1 MASGH
6 KQKTSFENYADRR
19 PEYATVKMPA
29 PAALTALLAVIGL
42 LNSFC
47 ADMLIPALPSLR
59 DDLAVSDW
67 QAQQTLSLFLAACAF
82 MSLWYGALADAWGR
96 RTVILGALIVI
107 AASAL
112 ASIVTSQIEQLWALR
127 ILQGLA
133 AGAGLVIS
141 RTIVRDLHIGPTA
154 QRLLSHIMMVQML
167 SLVVTPVVGGWLA
180 ANWGWRAVFVAI
192 AGIMLALTLACWRWL
207 PETLPQAQRRPLKLG
222 PLWHSYRTVMR
233 SGTFVRLS
241 LAHVANWVSMV
252 IYAFS
257 APAIVMRHLGHGATE
272 VYLVYIP
279 ITLGLVGGFAIFPRL
294 ARRGTGEAILRHA
307 YRILGASIAL
317 NLAACW
323 LMPPGLI
330 LMLPLFLF
338 AIGVALA
345 LPILIDWALT
355 PVQDNAGVGNSC
367 QTFIQLSVMAAGAGL
382 LAPLLWDSMF
392 KLALGTG
399 LITTIGGWCVFME
412 RQFRRAL
419 PCPAH

>member
-1 MASGH
+1 MKNIS
-6 KQKTSFENYADRR
+6 
-19 PEYATVKMPA
+19 

-47 ADMLIPALPSLR
+47 ADMLIPALPALR

-67 QAQQTLSLFLAACAF
+67 QAQQTISLFLAACAF

-96 RTVILGALIVI
+96 RTVTLGALIVI
-107 AASAL
+107 AVTAI
-112 ASIVTSQIEQLWALR
+112 ASIATSQIEQLWALR
-127 ILQGLA
+127 TLQGA
-133 AGAGLVIS
+133 ASGAGLVIS

-167 SLVVTPVVGGWLA
+167 SLVATPVLGGWLA
-180 ANWGWRAVFVAI
+180 VHWGWRAVFVVL

-207 PETLPQAQRRPLKLG
+207 PETLPREQRRPLQLG
-222 PLWHSYRTVMR
+222 GLWHSYRAVMR

-257 APAIVMRHLGHGATE
+257 APAIVMRHLGHGPTE

-279 ITLGLVGGFAIFPRL
+279 ITVGLVCGFALLPRL
-294 ARRGTGEAILRHA
+294 AQRWPGSAILKLA
-307 YRILGASIAL
+307 YRILGTSIAL
-317 NLAACW
+317 NLATCW
-323 LMPPGLI
+323 LLPPSLI
-330 LMLPLFLF
+330 LTLPLLLF

-355 PVQDNAGVGNSC
+355 AVHDNAGVGNSC
-367 QTFIQLSVMAAGAGL
+367 QTFIQLAVMAVGAGL

-399 LITTIGGWCVFME
+399 VITAIGAWCLFRE
-412 RQFRRAL
+412 RQFRQTS
-419 PCPAH
+419 PCPAP